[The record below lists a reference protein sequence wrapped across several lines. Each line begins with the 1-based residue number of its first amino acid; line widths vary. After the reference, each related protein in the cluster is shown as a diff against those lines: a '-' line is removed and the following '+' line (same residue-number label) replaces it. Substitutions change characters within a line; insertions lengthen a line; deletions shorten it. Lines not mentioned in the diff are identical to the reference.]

1 MRVLMSIVAILG
13 ALAVWAGPAS
23 AQPPAPVPIPETPAG
38 TPAAMFAD
46 DPSIVNA
53 YPTRP
58 QAWSRIPGDRSL
70 RLHFTIGT
78 PECYGV
84 TAAVSETAHQVV
96 VDLRT
101 GTLPTAVDRAC
112 IMIALSGGLDVPL
125 QEPLAGRQVLSL
137 T

>member
-1 MRVLMSIVAILG
+1 MRVWAVVIAVLALSTSTVA
-13 ALAVWAGPAS
+13 AS
-23 AQPPAPVPIPETPAG
+23 AQPPAPVPIPEAPPG
-38 TPAAMFAD
+38 TPATVFVDNPA
-46 DPSIVNA
+46 IVDA

-58 QAWSRIPGDRSL
+58 QAWSRLPGDRAV

-84 TAAVSETAHQVV
+84 TVATSETEDEVV
-96 VDLRT
+96 VDIRT

-125 QEPLAGRQVLSL
+125 HYSLGDRQVLSA

>member
-1 MRVLMSIVAILG
+1 MRVVAGFIAVLS

-23 AQPPAPVPIPETPAG
+23 AQPPALIPIPETPPG
-38 TPAAMFAD
+38 TPAAMFVD
-46 DPSIVNA
+46 DPAIVNV

-58 QAWSRIPGDRSL
+58 QAWSRIPGDRSV

-84 TAAVSETAHQVV
+84 TATVEETDEQVV

-125 QEPLAGRQVLSL
+125 HYPLGDRRVLSL

>member
-1 MRVLMSIVAILG
+1 MRACVAVVAVV
-13 ALAVWAGPAS
+13 ALSMWATPAA
-23 AQPPAPVPIPETPAG
+23 AQPPSPVPIPETPAG
-38 TPAAMFAD
+38 TPVTMFVD
-46 DPSIVNA
+46 DPAIVNA

-58 QAWSRIPGDRSL
+58 QAWSRLPGDRSV

-78 PECYGV
+78 PDCYGV
-84 TAAVSETAHQVV
+84 TVATSETEDHVV
-96 VDLRT
+96 VDLKT

-125 QEPLAGRQVLSL
+125 HYPLSDRPVLSA